1 MKYQKLQQTLAQNSQ
16 RINAVFAAHHVDS
29 QVRFGNAHGRT
40 LRFALSLSP
49 KHKLRDVTNLRDEL
63 ALALDT
69 PNVQFSRENGQLTL
83 DILNPERKQ
92 ILVRDV
98 LKNAE
103 PIPSATACLGEMS
116 DGRPLLLRL
125 ENPNSAHVL
134 IAGTTGSGKSEL
146 LRSMLWSLATCNRQ
160 AHLQLALVDPK
171 QRGFLPFTNAH
182 NLCSP
187 IAVAPNDIENLLE
200 KLVALMEKR
209 DRLQEHL
216 PRIVV
221 AVDELAEVVHTCGEQ
236 ALLALTRL
244 AQRGRQAG
252 IHLLLAT
259 QQPSSALLGSA
270 LKANLPVRLVGKVN
284 SAEDARMASGMGGT
298 NAEFLHGQGDFVAIN
313 AGRQTR
319 FQAAVVTMQEWNHF
333 G

>member
-1 MKYQKLQQTLAQNSQ
+1 MKYQKLQQTLTQNSE
-16 RINAVFAAHHVDS
+16 RINAVFAAHQVES
-29 QVRFGNAHGRT
+29 QVLFGNAQGQT
-40 LRFALSLSP
+40 LRFALCLSP
-49 KHKLRDVTNLRDEL
+49 KQKIRDVTNLRDEL
-63 ALALDT
+63 ALALNA
-69 PNVQFSRENGQLTL
+69 PAVQFSREQGQLTL
-83 DILNPERKQ
+83 DIPNPDRKQ
-92 ILVRDV
+92 VLVHDV
-98 LKNAE
+98 LKNAD
-103 PIPSATACLGEMS
+103 PLPNATACLGEML

-134 IAGTTGSGKSEL
+134 IAGATGSGKSEL
-146 LRSMLWSLATCNRQ
+146 LRSMLWSLATRNRQ
-160 AHLQLALVDPK
+160 AQLQLALMDPK
-171 QRGFLPFTNAH
+171 QRGLLPFANAH
-182 NLCSP
+182 CLCSP
-187 IAVAPNDIENLLE
+187 IASTQNDIENLLE

-209 DRLQEHL
+209 DLLQEHL

-221 AVDELAEVVHTCGEQ
+221 AVDELAEVIHLCGER

-252 IHLLLAT
+252 IHLILAA

-284 SAEDARMASGMGGT
+284 SAEDARMASGIGGT
-298 NAEFLHGQGDFVAIN
+298 DAEFLHGQGDFVAIN

-319 FQAAVVTMQEWNHF
+319 FQAAVVTLQEWNHF